1 MAERPHDAAPAASP
15 EASPQPRRDA
25 LLDGLVFVA
34 RMFGAPS
41 APTQLLAGLP
51 LEDGILPEAQFAAAA
66 ARAGLV
72 AERLESGP
80 AGLAAGRLPAVIK
93 LADGGAIVVVREEG
107 GRFEAIMPG
116 ERPTRA
122 RFSLRALGRLDTVAV
137 FALRPEYRFNPTD
150 AVLEPAPSRNW
161 FWGPIRAHWWIFLF
175 AGLGASLTNL
185 LALAMPLFFMN
196 VYDRVVPNNAV
207 ETLWVLA
214 IGCAAAGAFDL
225 LIRLLRAYFL
235 DSAGRRLDFYMST
248 RVFSQVLDIKMAARR
263 QSPGVVASVMRDFE
277 SVREFFTSATLV
289 ALSDLPFALLFVAVM
304 WAIGGPAAWIP
315 LLAFPAVLIVGGA
328 LQYPLHQA
336 SRRSAQRQ
344 AEKNSIVFEAL
355 GGIETVKTAR
365 AEGWLRARWEAAVVE
380 TASVSHKIAALS
392 QVATNFSAFS
402 VWFTSVAVMVAG
414 VYAVRDQDMT
424 AGALFATVMLS
435 NRALAPLGQIAA
447 LLSRCHGAL
456 TAFRAVDGLMQAAP
470 DRQANLPRGV
480 HRPTLSG
487 EIEFRGGTFRYGQEP
502 SAVLNGVS
510 FKIDAGE
517 RVAVLGRNGSGKSTL
532 LRLVMG
538 LFEPGEGTVLIDGV
552 DLRQIDPADL
562 RRAIGYVPQEVRLFS
577 GTVRDNIA
585 VAAPHV
591 DDAAIMRASHAAA
604 LDDWIKQQRQGYA
617 RPVGESGQAL
627 SGGQRQGVA
636 VARAL
641 LEDPRILV
649 FDEPTA
655 NMDTTAEQAF
665 VERLGENLSG
675 KTLLV
680 ATHRTALLPLVDRLI
695 VVNEGRIVL
704 DGPRDQV
711 LRELSEGRH
720 DAASLRRAG

>member
-1 MAERPHDAAPAASP
+1 MNDEPLAAAPSASP
-15 EASPQPRRDA
+15 EAPPPRQDA
-25 LLDGLVFVA
+25 LLDGLTFVA
-34 RMFGAPS
+34 RLFGAPS

-51 LEDGILPEAQFAAAA
+51 LEDGLLPEAQFAAAA

-72 AERLESGP
+72 AERLEQGS
-80 AGLAAGRLPAVIK
+80 AAIAAGHLPAVLK
-93 LADGGAIVVVREEG
+93 LADGGALVVVREEG
-107 GRFEAIMPG
+107 GRFETITPG
-116 ERPTRA
+116 VRPTRGRLSA
-122 RFSLRALGRLDTVAV
+122 RALARLDAVAV
-137 FALRPEYRFNPTD
+137 FALRPEYRFDPMD
-150 AVLEPAPSRNW
+150 AVLEPAPSRDW
-161 FWGPIRAHWWIFLF
+161 FWAPIRADWWIFVF

-235 DSAGRRLDFYMST
+235 DSAGRRLDFFMST
-248 RVFSQVLDIKMAARR
+248 RVFGQVLDIKMAARR

-289 ALSDLPFALLFVAVM
+289 AVSDVPFALLFVVVM
-304 WAIGGPAAWIP
+304 WAIGGPVAWIP

-328 LQYPLHQA
+328 LQYPLHRA
-336 SRRSAQRQ
+336 SRKSAQRQ

-380 TASVSHKIAALS
+380 AATVSHKIAALS
-392 QVATNFSAFS
+392 QFATNFSAFS
-402 VWFTSVAVMVAG
+402 VWFTSVAVMVVG
-414 VYAVRDQDMT
+414 VYAVRDQIMT
-424 AGALFATVMLS
+424 AGALFATVMLA
-435 NRALAPLGQIAA
+435 NRALAPLGQIAV

-456 TAFRAVDGLMQAAP
+456 TAFRAVDMLMRAAP
-470 DRQANLPRGV
+470 DRPASLPRGV
-480 HRPTLSG
+480 HRPSLSG
-487 EIEFRGGTFRYGQEP
+487 EIEFRGVQFRYTQEP
-502 SAVLNGVS
+502 TPVLSGLS
-510 FKIDAGE
+510 FKMQAGE

-538 LFEPGEGTVLIDGV
+538 LYEPGEGAVLIDGV

-562 RRAIGYVPQEVRLFS
+562 RRAVGYVPQEVRLFS
-577 GTVRDNIA
+577 GTIRDNIA
-585 VAAPHV
+585 IAAPHL
-591 DDAAIMRASHAAA
+591 DDAAVVRAGHAAA
-604 LDDWIKQQRQGYA
+604 LDDWIKRQRQGYA

-641 LEDPRILV
+641 LEDPPILV

-665 VERLGENLSG
+665 VERLGQTLAG

-680 ATHRTALLPLVDRLI
+680 ATHRTALLPLVERLI
-695 VVNEGRIVL
+695 VVNEGKIVL

-711 LRELSEGRH
+711 LRTLSGGQH

>member
-1 MAERPHDAAPAASP
+1 MTDRPHAASP
-15 EASPQPRRDA
+15 TAASQTPPRCDA

-34 RMFGAPS
+34 RMFGAPG
-41 APTQLLAGLP
+41 APAQLLAGLP
-51 LEDGILPEAQFAAAA
+51 LEDGVLPESQFAAAA

-72 AERLESGP
+72 AERLERGI
-80 AGLAAGRLPAVIK
+80 AGVETGRLPAVLK
-93 LADGGAIVVVREEG
+93 LADGRALVVVREDG
-107 GRFEAIMPG
+107 GRFEAIVPG
-116 ERPTRA
+116 ERPTRT
-122 RFSLRALGRLDTVAV
+122 RFSGRALRDLDAVAG
-137 FALRPEYRFNPTD
+137 FALRPEYRFNPAD
-150 AVLEPAPSRNW
+150 AVLEPAPSREW
-161 FWGPIRAHWWIFLF
+161 FWAPIRAHWWIFVF
-175 AGLGASLTNL
+175 AALGASLTNL

-196 VYDRVVPNNAV
+196 VYDRVVPNNAI

-214 IGCAAAGAFDL
+214 IGCAAAGVFDL

-235 DSAGRRLDFYMST
+235 DSAGRRLDFFMST
-248 RVFSQVLDIKMAARR
+248 RVFNQVLDIKMAARR

-277 SVREFFTSATLV
+277 SVREFFTSATLAAV
-289 ALSDLPFALLFVAVM
+289 SDLPFALLFVAVM
-304 WAIGGPAAWIP
+304 WAIGGPVAWIP
-315 LLAFPAVLIVGGA
+315 LLAFPAVMIVGGA
-328 LQYPLHQA
+328 LQFPLHRA
-336 SRRSAQRQ
+336 SRKSAQRQ

-355 GGIETVKTAR
+355 SGIETVKTAR
-365 AEGWLRARWEAAVVE
+365 AEGWLRARWEATVVE
-380 TASVSHKIAALS
+380 TASVSHRIAALS
-392 QVATNFSAFS
+392 QLATNFSAFS

-414 VYAVRDQDMT
+414 VYAVRENVMT
-424 AGALFATVMLS
+424 AGALFATVMLA

-447 LLSRCHGAL
+447 LLARCNGAL
-456 TAFRAVDGLMQAAP
+456 TAFRAVDALMRAAP
-470 DRQANLPRGV
+470 DRPEKLPRGV
-480 HRPTLSG
+480 HRPTLAG
-487 EIEFRGGTFRYGQEP
+487 EIEFHDVRFRYAKEP
-502 SAVLNGVS
+502 SPVLNGVS
-510 FKIDAGE
+510 FKIAAGE

-538 LFEPGEGTVLIDGV
+538 LFEPDEGTVTIDGV

-562 RRAIGYVPQEVRLFS
+562 RRVIGYVPQEVRLFS
-577 GTVRDNIA
+577 GTIRDNIA

-591 DDAAIMRASHAAA
+591 DDAAIVRASHVAA
-604 LDDWIKQQRQGYA
+604 LEDWIKRQRQGYA

-641 LEDPRILV
+641 LEDPPLLV

-665 VERLGENLSG
+665 VERLGQSLAG

-695 VVNEGRIVL
+695 VVNEGKIVL

-711 LRELSEGRH
+711 LRALSAGQH